1 MEGAILAREPALTV
15 LLLLLSLF
23 PAGGALSDMES
34 FRVVNKGEELRLT
47 CNEEGP
53 VTWNFQSSDPSAKAR
68 SSNEKEWYTKNA
80 TVRDI
85 GTYTCRSKGSIVSS
99 YYVFVKDPNVLFL
112 VDSLVYG
119 KEDSDILL
127 VCPLTDPNVTNFTLK
142 RCDGKRLPKNMTF
155 IPNPQ
160 KGIVIKN
167 VQRSYK
173 GCYQCLA
180 KHNGVEKISK
190 MIFLNVRPVHK
201 TLPVVTLSKSYELL
215 KEGEEFEVTC
225 VITDVDSS
233 VKSSWIPHRS
243 GSVTGKS
250 RNLGDYGYE
259 RKLTL
264 NIRSVGVNDSG
275 EFTCQAQNT
284 FGKTNA
290 TVTLKALAKGF
301 VRLFATM
308 NTTIDINAGQNG
320 NLTVE
325 YEAYPKP
332 KEEVWMYMNETLQN
346 SSDHDVKFKTVG
358 NNSYTSELHL
368 TRLKGTEGG
377 IYTFFVSNSDAS
389 SSVTFNVYVKT
400 KPEILTLDIL
410 SNGVLQCVAAGFPA
424 PTIYWYFCPGT
435 EQRCFDSPTIS
446 PMDVKVGYTNSSAPS
461 FERILVESTIN
472 ASMFRSTG
480 TVCCEASSNGDRS
493 SAFFNFAIKEQIRTH
508 TLFTPL
514 LTAFGVAAG
523 LMCIIVMILVYVY
536 LQKPKYEVQWKVV
549 EEINGNNYVYI
560 DPTQLPYDHK
570 WEFPRNRLS
579 FGKTLGA
586 GAFGKVVEATAYG
599 LFKSDAAMTVAV
611 KMLKTSAHLT
621 EREALMSELKVLS
634 YLGNHINIVNLL
646 GACTIG
652 GPTLVITEYCCYGDL
667 LNFLRRKRDSFICPK
682 HEEHADG
689 AVYENLLHQ
698 SEPAADVANEYMDM
712 KPGVSYAV
720 PPKADKKRP
729 VKSGSYTDQ
738 DVTLSMPEDD
748 ELALDVED
756 LLSFSYQVAKG
767 MSFLAS
773 KNCIHR
779 DLAARNILLTH
790 GRITKI
796 CDFGLARDIRND
808 SNYVV
813 KGNARLP
820 VKWMA
825 PESIFNCVYTFESDV
840 WSYGIL
846 LWELFSLGSSPYPG
860 IPVDSKF
867 YKMIKEG
874 YRMFSP
880 ECAPPEMYDIMKSC
894 WDADPLRRPTFKQI
908 VQMIEQQLS
917 DNAPRVYANFSTP
930 PSSQGNAP
938 DHSVRINS
946 VGSSASSTQPLLVR
960 EDV

>member
-1 MEGAILAREPALTV
+1 LCSSIPGGSVPHEET
-15 LLLLLSLF
+15 SL
-23 PAGGALSDMES
+23 
-34 FRVVNKGEELRLT
+34 VVNKGEELRLT
-47 CNEEGP
+47 CKDEGP
-53 VTWNFQSSDPSAKAR
+53 VTWNFQNSDPLGKAR
-68 SSNEKEWYTKNA
+68 SSNEKVWYTKNA
-80 TVRDI
+80 TVRDT
-85 GTYTCRSKGSIVSS
+85 GRYTCTSKGTVVRSF
-99 YYVFVKDPNVLFL
+99 YVFVKDPNMLFL
-112 VDSLVYG
+112 VDSLIYG

-127 VCPLTDPNVTNFTLK
+127 VCPLTDPTVSNFTLK
-142 RCDGKRLPKNMTF
+142 KCDGKRLPRNMTF

-160 KGIVIKN
+160 KGIIIKN
-167 VQRSYK
+167 VQRSFK

-180 KHNGVEKISK
+180 KHNGVEKKSER
-190 MIFLNVRPVHK
+190 IFLNVRPVHK
-201 TLPVVTLSKSYELL
+201 TLPVITLSKSYELL

-225 VITDVDSS
+225 TITDVDST
-233 VKSSWIPHRS
+233 VQPSWISHKS
-243 GSVTGKS
+243 GNVTSKS

-259 RKLTL
+259 MKLTL
-264 NIRSVGVNDSG
+264 KIHSVGVNDSG
-275 EFTCQAQNT
+275 EFTCQAENS

-332 KEEVWMYMNETLQN
+332 REEVWMYMNETLQN
-346 SSDHDVKFKTVG
+346 SSDHYVKFKTVG
-358 NNSYTSELHL
+358 NNSYASELHL

-400 KPEILTLDIL
+400 KPEILNLDNL
-410 SNGVLQCVAAGFPA
+410 GNGILQCVAAGFPA

-446 PMDVKVGYTNSSAPS
+446 PMDVKTSYTNSSVPS
-461 FERILVESTIN
+461 FERILVESTVN

-480 TVCCEASSNGDRS
+480 TVCCEASSNGERS
-493 SAFFNFAIKEQIRTH
+493 SAFYNIAIKEQIRTH

-514 LTAFGVAAG
+514 LTVFGVAAG
-523 LMCIIVMILVYVY
+523 LMCIAVVVLVYVY

-682 HEEHADG
+682 HEEHG
-689 AVYENLLHQ
+689 ETAVYENLLHQ
-698 SEPAADVANEYMDM
+698 AEPAADVANEYMDM
-712 KPGVSYAV
+712 KPGVSQAV

-729 VKSGSYTDQ
+729 VKSGSYSDQ
-738 DVTLSMPEDD
+738 DVTLSMAEDD

-860 IPVDSKF
+860 MPVDSKF

-880 ECAPPEMYDIMKSC
+880 ECAPPEIYDIMKSC
-894 WDADPLRRPTFKQI
+894 WDADPLQRPTFKQI
-908 VQMIEQQLS
+908 VQMIEQQLADS
-917 DNAPRVYANFSTP
+917 APRVYANFSTP
-930 PSSQGNAP
+930 PSNQGNAP

-946 VGSSASSTQPLLVR
+946 VGSTASSTQPLLVR